1 MSTQSNDQA
10 PRNEEEERKKA
21 QELLDR
27 LEKEFTESQ
36 DRVVSL
42 NERVQKAKDELS
54 LLLSD
59 QATAE
64 QKRFRAY
71 ATLTQTKEQFL
82 VNTVN
87 ALNARLN
94 GDSATPVADRANNMK

>member
-36 DRVVSL
+36 DKVVAL

-94 GDSATPVADRANNMK
+94 GDSATPVGDRANNMK

>member
-1 MSTQSNDQA
+1 MSDQQSTQA

-27 LEKEFTESQ
+27 LEKEFSESQ
-36 DRVVSL
+36 DKVVAL
-42 NERVQKAKDELS
+42 NEKVQRAKDELS

-59 QATAE
+59 QASAE

-71 ATLTQTKEQFL
+71 ATLSQTKEQFL

-87 ALNARLN
+87 ALNSRLN
-94 GDSATPVADRANNMK
+94 GDSTLSNVERQNNVK